1 MCVVSNIG
9 DYYRRTRPEWPK
21 ADPWDRAWP
30 VPSIPKQTPEE
41 LAEAMRKFRD
51 LVKAGE
57 EADKAAGDKDCEKG
71 EVKDYI
77 KQVLERL
84 EAIEQRLTYLEQVK
98 K

>member
-9 DYYRRTRPEWPK
+9 DYYRRSYPEWPK
-21 ADPWDRAWP
+21 VDPWDRAWP
-30 VPSIPKQTPEE
+30 TPGLPYQDPKD

-77 KQVLERL
+77 KQVLARL
-84 EAIEQRLTYLEQVK
+84 DAIEKRLAKIEDPR
-98 K
+98 